1 MKIFC
6 KKIYNYTK
14 WFIGIVS
21 NLGLFSRKGL
31 SFAKIKLSKSKINS
45 DKNTT
50 ITINIKNHEEKFR
63 NIIVTTKTDDLE
75 NQYLKIDK
83 PLVHLPPLDFPN
95 RNTGDHEITISPYN
109 IPLSKMPFKITLK
122 VFANNNE
129 KPLLQKEFSLV
140 VNKK

>member
-1 MKIFC
+1 M
-6 KKIYNYTK
+6 
-14 WFIGIVS
+14 
-21 NLGLFSRKGL
+21 GLFTRKGL

-50 ITINIKNHEEKFR
+50 ITLNIKNYEEKFSD
-63 NIIVTTKTDDLE
+63 ITVTTKTDDLE

-83 PLVHLPPLDFPN
+83 PLVRLPPLDFPN
-95 RNTGDHEITISPYN
+95 RNTGDHEIAITPYN
-109 IPLSKMPFKITLK
+109 IPLSKMPFKIKLK

-129 KPLLQKEFSLV
+129 KPLLQKEFSLI

>member
-1 MKIFC
+1 M
-6 KKIYNYTK
+6 
-14 WFIGIVS
+14 
-21 NLGLFSRKGL
+21 GLFNRKGL

-50 ITINIKNHEEKFR
+50 ITINIKNNEEKFT

-83 PLVHLPPLDFPN
+83 PLMNLP
-95 RNTGDHEITISPYN
+95 
-109 IPLSKMPFKITLK
+109 
-122 VFANNNE
+122 
-129 KPLLQKEFSLV
+129 LQKEFSLV

>member
-6 KKIYNYTK
+6 KKIYNYDK

-50 ITINIKNHEEKFR
+50 ITINIKNYEEKFR

-75 NQYLKIDK
+75 NQYLKIDT

-95 RNTGDHEITISPYN
+95 RNTGDHKITISPYN

-129 KPLLQKEFSLV
+129 KPLLQKEFSLI

>member
-1 MKIFC
+1 MGIFN
-6 KKIYNYTK
+6 K
-14 WFIGIVS
+14 
-21 NLGLFSRKGL
+21 KGL

-50 ITINIKNHEEKFR
+50 ITINIKNSEEKFR

-83 PLVHLPPLDFPN
+83 PLIHLPELDFPN
-95 RNTGDHEITISPYN
+95 RNTGDHEITITPYN
-109 IPLSKMPFKITLK
+109 IPLSKMPFKISLK
-122 VFANNNE
+122 VFTNNNE
-129 KPLLQKEFSLV
+129 KPLLQKEFSLM

>member
-1 MKIFC
+1 
-6 KKIYNYTK
+6 
-14 WFIGIVS
+14 
-21 NLGLFSRKGL
+21 LGLFSRKEL

-50 ITINIKNHEEKFR
+50 ITINIKNYEEKFR
-63 NIIVTTKTDDLE
+63 NIIVATKTDDLE

-109 IPLSKMPFKITLK
+109 IPLSKMLFKITLE

-129 KPLLQKEFSLV
+129 KSLLQKEFSLL

>member
-1 MKIFC
+1 MKIFY
-6 KKIYNYTK
+6 KKIYNYAK
-14 WFIGIVS
+14 WFIEIVS

-50 ITINIKNHEEKFR
+50 ITINIKNYEEKFR
-63 NIIVTTKTDDLE
+63 NIIVATKTDDLE

-109 IPLSKMPFKITLK
+109 IPLSKMPFKITLE
-122 VFANNNE
+122 VFVNNNE
-129 KPLLQKEFSLV
+129 KPLLQKEFSLI

>member
-1 MKIFC
+1 M
-6 KKIYNYTK
+6 
-14 WFIGIVS
+14 
-21 NLGLFSRKGL
+21 GLFNKKGL

-45 DKNTT
+45 DKNTM
-50 ITINIKNHEEKFR
+50 ITINIKNYEEKFR

-83 PLVHLPPLDFPN
+83 PLMDLPSLDFSN
-95 RNTGDHEITISPYN
+95 RNTGDHEITITPYN

-129 KPLLQKEFSLV
+129 KPLIKKEFSLL

>member
-1 MKIFC
+1 MKIFY
-6 KKIYNYTK
+6 KKIYNYAK
-14 WFIGIVS
+14 WFIWIVS
-21 NLGLFSRKGL
+21 NLGLFNKKGL

-50 ITINIKNHEEKFR
+50 ITINIKNYEEKFR
-63 NIIVTTKTDDLE
+63 DVIVTTNTDDLE

-83 PLVHLPPLDFPN
+83 PIVHLPELDFPN
-95 RNTGDHEITISPYN
+95 RNTGDHEITITPYN
-109 IPLSKMPFKITLK
+109 IPLSKMPFKISLK

-129 KPLLQKEFSLV
+129 KPLLQKEFSLL

>member
-1 MKIFC
+1 
-6 KKIYNYTK
+6 
-14 WFIGIVS
+14 
-21 NLGLFSRKGL
+21 LGLFNKKGL
-31 SFAKIKLSKSKINS
+31 SFAKIKLSKSKIKS

-50 ITINIKNHEEKFR
+50 ITINIKNYEEKFR

-83 PLVHLPPLDFPN
+83 PLMDLPSLDFSN
-95 RNTGDHEITISPYN
+95 RNTGDHEITITPCN

-129 KPLLQKEFSLV
+129 KPLIKKEFSLV
-140 VNKK
+140 VTKK